1 MKESLV
7 RLERGIYIRPSTKT
21 YWIQYRKPLV
31 PGGKK
36 TKVQQERL
44 LFCTNVA
51 DARKALA
58 GRVRDLFVG
67 EHRVV
72 DADITLGQFLE
83 EFLKTKAHRKVAKK
97 YRQQI
102 TQRFTSWLKRPMA
115 AIKRVEVFDWYA
127 KRRERVAISTANNE
141 VAALRAL
148 FNEAVNQELVL
159 RNPCARLGL
168 AQPNN
173 ERDRILS
180 DDEAFR
186 LSAEASKR
194 VDFMRPLW
202 FLLYATGARL
212 HELLSLRWDQI
223 DMKARW
229 VRIYDAKSG
238 KLRIVPL
245 AKQVIVH
252 LRWWA
257 KMCVGKFVF
266 PSGSKLG
273 HLVQVGKSWRSLLK
287 AADVRNLIRH
297 DMRHNFVSQLQDA
310 GVPDKITM
318 AITGH
323 KTVVS
328 LHRYSHS
335 KDRAKQ
341 RAIQALPWRS
351 HPAVSFALAEVE
363 VGRVAV
369 GGQ

>member
-7 RLERGIYIRPSTKT
+7 RIERGIYMRLSNKS

-36 TKVQQERL
+36 TRVVQERL
-44 LFCTNVA
+44 LFCTNINE
-51 DARKALA
+51 ARKALSA
-58 GRVRDLFVG
+58 KVRDLFVG

-72 DADITLGQFLE
+72 DADLTLGEFLE

-97 YRQQI
+97 YKQQI
-102 TQRFTSWLKRPMA
+102 TQRFASWLKRPLA

-127 KRRERVAISTANNE
+127 RRRERVAISTANNE

-168 AQPNN
+168 AEPNN

-186 LSAEASKR
+186 LSAAAAKR
-194 VDFMRPLW
+194 DDFMRPLW

-212 HELLSLRWDQI
+212 YELLSLRWEQI
-223 DMKARW
+223 DLKARW

-245 AKQVIVH
+245 AKQVLAH

-257 KMCVGKFVF
+257 KRSAGNFVF

-273 HLVQVGKSWRSLLK
+273 HLIQVGKSWRTLLRDAK
-287 AADVRNLIRH
+287 VQNLIRH

-341 RAIQALPWRS
+341 RAIQAIPWRS
-351 HPAVSFALAEVE
+351 HPAVTFALAEFE

-369 GGQ
+369 GE